1 MSRNLKNSKYWVD
14 LAMKLTSKD
23 VRPPKCVRD
32 GIVKPIEEE
41 NMKDEYII
49 INKTGIQQRIEELE
63 NLIEKHKSNR
73 ICIEY
78 RAELKVLKE
87 ILSQSTPLI
96 SENTKQLQEL
106 VDEGYD
112 PYDSTHHLQV
122 QRMLKVIQDYI
133 SNLKLDI

>member
-49 INKTGIQQRIEELE
+49 INKTDIQQRIEELE

-73 ICIEY
+73 ISIEY
-78 RAELKVLKE
+78 RAELKGLTQVLSK
-87 ILSQSTPLI
+87 STPLI
-96 SENTKQLQEL
+96 PEIEKAFY
-106 VDEGYD
+106 GG
-112 PYDSTHHLQV
+112 
-122 QRMLKVIQDYI
+122 QRSLKEKVLPKKTSQDYI

>member
-49 INKTGIQQRIEELE
+49 INKTGIQQRIEMLE
-63 NLIEKHKSNR
+63 
-73 ICIEY
+73 
-78 RAELKVLKE
+78 KE
-87 ILSQSTPLI
+87 INNTLTNEQKMLWTHELNVLRILLSQSKPLI
-96 SENTKQLQEL
+96 PEIEKLILMSSISDIDFIPDRVEKI
-106 VDEGYD
+106 
-112 PYDSTHHLQV
+112 
-122 QRMLKVIQDYI
+122 KQDYI